1 MGEQVRRVVIMGAAG
16 RDFHNFNVFFRDNPD
31 YRVVAFTAAQLP
43 DIWGR
48 KYPPELAGSLY
59 PDGIPIL
66 REEDLPEIIRRE
78 KVDLVVFAYS
88 DVSHQYLMERA
99 AIAQAAGADFM
110 LLGPES
116 TMLKSNKPAIAVT
129 AVRTGAGKSPTSR
142 RVAAILKE
150 RGLKVAVI
158 RHPMPYGDL
167 RKQIVQRF
175 ASLEDLD
182 RHECTIEERE
192 DYEPHIKMGN
202 VVFAGV
208 DYEKIL
214 REAEKEADV
223 ILWDGGNNDFPF
235 YVPDLWITVADPL
248 RAGHELTY
256 WPGSVNVRAADVV
269 IISKENV
276 ASADQI
282 ECVRSNV
289 MKVNPGATIIEAAMP
304 LTVDA
309 PELIKGKRVLV
320 VEDGPTVT
328 HGEMGYGAGYMAAR
342 RFGAAEIVDPR
353 PYAVGSIRETYQK
366 YTHLGPVL
374 PAVGYSDRQMRE
386 LEETINNADADT
398 VILGTPTDLSRYLR
412 IDKPA
417 VHVRYELQEIG
428 RPNLEDVI
436 DEFLSK
442 VGLR

>member
-1 MGEQVRRVVIMGAAG
+1 MSDRVRRVVIMGAAG
-16 RDFHNFNVFFRDNPD
+16 RDFHNFNVFFRDNPK

-43 DIWGR
+43 EIWGR
-48 KYPPELAGSLY
+48 KYPPELAGGLY
-59 PDGIPIL
+59 PEGIPIL
-66 REEDLPEIIRRE
+66 KEEELPEIIKRE
-78 KVDLVVFAYS
+78 NVDLVVFAYS

-110 LLGPES
+110 LLGPKS
-116 TMLKSNKPAIAVT
+116 TMLKSNKPVIAVT
-129 AVRTGAGKSPTSR
+129 AARTGAGKSPTSR
-142 RVAAILKE
+142 RVVSILKE
-150 RGLKVAVI
+150 KGLKVAVI

-167 RKQIVQRF
+167 RKQVVQRF

-182 RHECTIEERE
+182 KHECTIEERE
-192 DYEPHIKMGN
+192 DYEPHIKMGS
-202 VVFAGV
+202 VVYAGV

-235 YVPDLWITVADPL
+235 YVPDLWITVVDPL

-256 WPGSVNVRAADVV
+256 WPGSVNVRAADVIV
-269 IISKENV
+269 ISKENV

-282 ECVRSNV
+282 ELVRANV
-289 MKVNPGATIIEAAMP
+289 NRVNPKATIVEAAMP

-309 PELIKGKRVLV
+309 PELIKDKRVLV

-328 HGEMGYGAGYMAAR
+328 HGEMGFGAGYMAAK

-353 PYAVGSIRETYQK
+353 PYAVGSIKEAFEK

-386 LEETINNADADT
+386 LEETINNADADS